1 MSSNDNDSNDT
12 STSSAN
18 AGGAKGSKPGGPGEF
33 FNRLLNETH
42 PMRDQLDRNARA
54 LAQSA
59 LSTLDVVSRKE
70 FDAQSAVLAR
80 TRQRVVELETE
91 LERLSQ
97 IIESNTGDK

>member
-1 MSSNDNDSNDT
+1 MSIDDDGSNDT
-12 STSSAN
+12 STSSAK
-18 AGGAKGSKPGGPGEF
+18 GARLDSPGAF
-33 FNRLLNETH
+33 FNRLLNETN

-59 LSTLDVVSRKE
+59 LSKLDVVSRQE

-97 IIESNTGDK
+97 IIESNTSDK

>member
-1 MSSNDNDSNDT
+1 MSIDDDGSNDT

-18 AGGAKGSKPGGPGEF
+18 TGGAKGARLDSPGAF
-33 FNRLLNETH
+33 FNRLLNETN

-59 LSTLDVVSRKE
+59 LSKLDVVSRQE

-97 IIESNTGDK
+97 IIESNTSEK